1 MRKINAF
8 IVVATADNISKMT
21 SEEISMLAELLA
33 DLKNGQKLSDSISFQ
48 IQDKSYSNV
57 EVVEVQEPVC

>member
-33 DLKNGQKLSDSISFQ
+33 DVKNGQKLSDSISFQ

-57 EVVEVQEPVC
+57 EVQEPVC

>member
-1 MRKINAF
+1 MNKINAF

-33 DLKNGQKLSDSISFQ
+33 DVKNGQKLSDFISFQ

-57 EVVEVQEPVC
+57 EIQEPVC

>member
-1 MRKINAF
+1 MKKINAF

-33 DLKNGQKLSDSISFQ
+33 DVKNGQKLSDFISFQ

-57 EVVEVQEPVC
+57 EVQEPVC

>member
-33 DLKNGQKLSDSISFQ
+33 DVKNGQKLSDSISFQ

-57 EVVEVQEPVC
+57 EVQESVC

>member
-1 MRKINAF
+1 MNKINAF

-33 DLKNGQKLSDSISFQ
+33 DVKNGQKLSDFISFQ
-48 IQDKSYSNV
+48 IQDKSYSNI
-57 EVVEVQEPVC
+57 EVQESVC

>member
-33 DLKNGQKLSDSISFQ
+33 DVKNGQKLSDSISFQ
-48 IQDKSYSNV
+48 IQDKSYSNI
-57 EVVEVQEPVC
+57 EVQEPVC

>member
-33 DLKNGQKLSDSISFQ
+33 DVKNGQKLSDFISFQ
-48 IQDKSYSNV
+48 LQDKSYSNV
-57 EVVEVQEPVC
+57 EVQEPVC

>member
-1 MRKINAF
+1 MNKINAF

-33 DLKNGQKLSDSISFQ
+33 DVKNGQKLSDSISFQ

>member
-1 MRKINAF
+1 MNKINAF

>member
-1 MRKINAF
+1 MNKINAF

-33 DLKNGQKLSDSISFQ
+33 DVKNGQKLSDSISFQ

-57 EVVEVQEPVC
+57 EVQEPVC